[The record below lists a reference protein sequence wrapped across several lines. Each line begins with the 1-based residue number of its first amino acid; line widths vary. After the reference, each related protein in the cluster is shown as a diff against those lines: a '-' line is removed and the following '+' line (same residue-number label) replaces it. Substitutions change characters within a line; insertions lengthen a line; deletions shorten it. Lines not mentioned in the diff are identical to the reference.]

1 MNNIYTIS
9 IDPSINTAGIAIF
22 KNKELIESF
31 TKNSYQLAIFLYEN
45 LKNYHYVVLEDS
57 RLQKKVWSKN
67 AKSVGALNGS
77 CKIIEQAID
86 YENKIRKKDK
96 KEPIKLQCVSPKN
109 KGSKIS
115 AEILQQEHKIKIN
128 NQHEADAVNI
138 ATQFLYMFS
147 NIIF

>member
-1 MNNIYTIS
+1 MKLFVH
-9 IDPSINTAGIAIF
+9 G
-22 KNKELIESF
+22 F
-31 TKNSYQLAIFLYEN
+31 TKE
-45 LKNYHYVVLEDS
+45 
-57 RLQKKVWSKN
+57 
-67 AKSVGALNGS
+67 
-77 CKIIEQAID
+77 
-86 YENKIRKKDK
+86 RKKDK
-96 KEPIKLQCVSPKN
+96 KELIKLQCVSPKN